1 MAKKSV
7 RRKISSQVRS
17 AQGGGQSS
25 IHRYRGYESPSR
37 KSGGELSNLQK
48 ITKAAKAA
56 TNPSSKRFG
65 TVAGVA
71 DFVPFG
77 APFGTAVKTVVR
89 EVKRRRRK

>member
-37 KSGGELSNLQK
+37 QSGSELSNLQK
-48 ITKAAKAA
+48 ITRAAGIITAASPGITPIGAAAK
-56 TNPSSKRFG
+56 S
-65 TVAGVA
+65 VAH
-71 DFVPFG
+71 
-77 APFGTAVKTVVR
+77 VVR

>member
-37 KSGGELSNLQK
+37 QSGSELSNLQK
-48 ITKAAKAA
+48 ITGAALGVVAPGSAA
-56 TNPSSKRFG
+56 
-65 TVAGVA
+65 VAAGVRA
-71 DFVPFG
+71 G
-77 APFGTAVKTVVR
+77 VR

>member
-17 AQGGGQSS
+17 AQGGGQTS

-37 KSGGELSNLQK
+37 QSGSELSNLQK
-48 ITKAAKAA
+48 ITRTAKAA
-56 TNPSSKRFG
+56 TSPASKRFG

-77 APFGTAVKTVVR
+77 APFGAAVKSVVK

>member
-17 AQGGGQSS
+17 AQGGGQTS
-25 IHRYRGYESPSR
+25 IHRR
-37 KSGGELSNLQK
+37 SGGELSNLQK
-48 ITKAAKAA
+48 ITRAAKAA
-56 TNPSSKRFG
+56 TNPSSTRFG

-71 DFVPFG
+71 DFVPFA
-77 APFGTAVKTVVR
+77 APFGAAVKSVVK